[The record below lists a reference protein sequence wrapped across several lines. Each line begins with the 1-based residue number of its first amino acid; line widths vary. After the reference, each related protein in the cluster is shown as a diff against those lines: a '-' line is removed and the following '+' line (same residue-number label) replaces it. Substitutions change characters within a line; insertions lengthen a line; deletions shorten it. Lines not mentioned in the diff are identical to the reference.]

1 MVIDMEKV
9 YMTPE
14 GCKALEDELRQ
25 LKLEERPK
33 VVQAIAEA
41 RELGDLSENA
51 EYHSAK
57 DKQGLI
63 EGRIKELESKLS
75 QAEVIDITKMS
86 GDTIRF
92 GVTATIC
99 DLDTDEEKT
108 YKIVGIDEA
117 DIAKGLISI
126 QSPLGRILLGKKQGD
141 EVKFQSPG
149 GEKMYEV
156 LKVKYV

>member
-1 MVIDMEKV
+1 
-9 YMTPE
+9 MTPD
-14 GCKALEDELRQ
+14 GFKAIEDELRH

-33 VVQAIAEA
+33 IVQAIADA
-41 RELGDLSENA
+41 RALGDLSENA

-63 EGRIKELESKLS
+63 EGRIKELESKLA
-75 QAEVIDITKMS
+75 QAEVIDVTKMS

-108 YKIVGIDEA
+108 YKIVGVDEA
-117 DIAKGLISI
+117 DISKGLISV
-126 QSPLGRILLGKKQGD
+126 QSPLGRVLLGKKEGD
-141 EVKFQSPG
+141 EVKFRSPG
-149 GEKMYEV
+149 GEKMFEV
-156 LKVKYV
+156 LKVQYI